1 MTPAVAY
8 LRMSSDKQDTSIP
21 AQRDAIARLAKS
33 GRFKLLRE
41 YVDAGISGDDTT
53 RRVEFLNDGD
63 CDFVVGH
70 FRNSVD
76 TESGVHAAKPLHC
89 LSLLLRAS

>member
-33 GRFKLLRE
+33 GRFRIVRE

-70 FRNSVD
+70 HTHLLGFSMDFNCSSACRMS
-76 TESGVHAAKPLHC
+76 AAW
-89 LSLLLRAS
+89 LR